1 MESGINRLL
10 VVDSD
15 PTDVECAARA
25 AARADYS
32 FAAAASAKELP
43 TLVDAFR
50 PTLLLLDLDAGGDV
64 EECLRLLAARDR
76 QGQLLLASTS
86 EHALAVAAARA
97 RACGLTVQGTVPK
110 PFAELDLA
118 ARLAAARP
126 AGRAINA
133 AELARGLAAREL
145 VPFFQ
150 PQARNAEH
158 GGWVV
163 DAVEALVRWP
173 HPRLGLVMP
182 DEFVPLAER
191 VDLIGPLTEQVIGA
205 SLRQLEQWNAEG
217 LKLRC
222 AVNLPPC
229 LVTDPAL
236 PDRLARLL
244 DVHGLDAPQLE
255 LEVTETATMRAP
267 TAALDVLTRAH
278 ALGIGVSL
286 DDFGIGYSSLTRLHE
301 LPFDE
306 MKIDKSLVANLPHSR
321 AASTLVGSL
330 IELGHNLGLEVCA
343 EGVESRAAL
352 DLLEALRCDR
362 CQGYFLSR
370 AVPAADIPDLVA
382 RCNSGGATEE
392 PLPRTA
398 RAAN

>member
-10 VVDSD
+10 VVDRD
-15 PTDVECAARA
+15 PTDVECAA
-25 AARADYS
+25 S
-32 FAAAASAKELP
+32 AAASAGFAFAATVIAAEFL

-50 PTLLLLDLDAGGDV
+50 PTLLLMDLDAAEDADL
-64 EECLRLLAARDR
+64 LRLLAARECAAE
-76 QGQLLLASTS
+76 LLLASGGG
-86 EHALAVAAARA
+86 ERVLADAAERARA
-97 RACGLTVQGTVPK
+97 RGLPVRGTLAK
-110 PFAELDLA
+110 PLVEADLLARLGA
-118 ARLAAARP
+118 ARHD
-126 AGRAINA
+126 GRAIDA
-133 AELARGLAAREL
+133 LDLARGLAAREL

-150 PQARNAEH
+150 PQARNSEH

-173 HPRLGLVMP
+173 HRHHGLIMP

-191 VDLIGPLTEQVIGA
+191 VDLIGPLTEQVIEA
-205 SLRQLEQWNAEG
+205 SLRQLEEWNAAG
-217 LKLRC
+217 LRLRC

-229 LVTDPAL
+229 LVIDTSL

-244 DVHGLDAPQLE
+244 DAHGLDAPQLE
-255 LEVTETATMRAP
+255 LEVTETATMRSP
-267 TAALDVLTRAH
+267 TAAMDVLTRAH

-286 DDFGIGYSSLTRLHE
+286 DDFGTGYSSLTRLHE

-321 AASTLVGSL
+321 EASTLVASL

-370 AVPAADIPDLVA
+370 ALPASEIPDLIA
-382 RCNSGGATEE
+382 RFNADGATE
-392 PLPRTA
+392 PLARTA
-398 RAAN
+398 N